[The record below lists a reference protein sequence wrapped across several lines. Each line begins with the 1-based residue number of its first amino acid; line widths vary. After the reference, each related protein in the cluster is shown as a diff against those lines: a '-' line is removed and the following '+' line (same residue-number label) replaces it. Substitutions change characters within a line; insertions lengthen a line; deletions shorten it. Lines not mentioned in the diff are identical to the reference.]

1 MYQRSALVIVFAVAL
16 LSSGCGTMTN
26 LKQPV
31 LPPAGNPDAQ
41 VCRIYGGL
49 RSDFSSVI
57 HYPWAKTP
65 EYIDYVILPVMVTVD
80 LGFTLVGDTL
90 TLPYP
95 IYAET
100 RRGIQ
105 RWLHGSETAPEPPPL
120 PSEEKERARQATQA
134 AQAGQI
140 LQPPVD
146 PAGEQKPANGSSSQ
160 GNGGIPQ
167 R

>member
-1 MYQRSALVIVFAVAL
+1 MYQRSFPVIGLVAAL

-49 RSDFSSVI
+49 RSDFSSVV

-65 EYIDYVILPVMVTVD
+65 SYIDYVVLPLMATVD
-80 LGFTLVGDTL
+80 LCFTLAGDTL

-100 RRGIQ
+100 RRGIR
-105 RWLHGSETAPEPPPL
+105 RWLYGSETAPEPPPL
-120 PSEEKERARQATQA
+120 PSEEKQRAIQA
-134 AQAGQI
+134 APVAQAPQGGQI
-140 LQPPVD
+140 LQAPV
-146 PAGEQKPANGSSSQ
+146 PAGEEKPTTDGT
-160 GNGGIPQ
+160 Q
-167 R
+167 RR